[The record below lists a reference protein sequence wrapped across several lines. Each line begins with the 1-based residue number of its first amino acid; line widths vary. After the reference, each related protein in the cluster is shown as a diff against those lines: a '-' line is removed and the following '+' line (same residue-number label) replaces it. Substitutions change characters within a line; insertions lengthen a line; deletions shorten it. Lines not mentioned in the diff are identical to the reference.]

1 MPKHDLS
8 DTEHEETSENSSSE
22 SEEVGKPSNGQKD
35 RVGSSVS
42 EYEKQR
48 LSRIAENRERM
59 EALGLPKIAS
69 SVMGSG
75 QNGKR
80 KNKKVQKGKA
90 KVFEDDEEYRP
101 EEEESCSYSSQEEAM
116 EEDDD
121 DDYLGEKTSGSRRK
135 KVKNKGSKSK
145 KALPRSILSN
155 NDFINDDEALKQ
167 AIAMSL
173 QGSVEV
179 SAVAHSGPLQR
190 PNVDNAKVNE
200 RKGNNQIPE
209 DTGRKRKKS
218 FASRLQMTEDELVL
232 HFFQFDEN
240 CNGGLSLRDL
250 QRVATAHDFMWT
262 DKELADMIRC
272 FDSDG
277 DGKLSLDEFRKI
289 VVRCNMIKEPEQS

>member
-1 MPKHDLS
+1 MPKHDPS
-8 DTEHEETSENSSSE
+8 DSEHEETSENSSSE
-22 SEEVGKPSNGQKD
+22 SDEAGKPSNGQKD

-48 LSRIAENRERM
+48 LSRIAENRARM

-135 KVKNKGSKSK
+135 KNKGSKSK

-155 NDFINDDEALKQ
+155 KDCIDDDEALKQ

-190 PNVDNAKVNE
+190 SNVDNAEVNK

>member
-1 MPKHDLS
+1 MPKHDPS
-8 DTEHEETSENSSSE
+8 DSEHEETSENSSSE
-22 SEEVGKPSNGQKD
+22 SEEAGKPSNGQKD

-48 LSRIAENRERM
+48 LSRIAENRARM

-75 QNGKR
+75 QDGKR

-135 KVKNKGSKSK
+135 KNKGSNSK
-145 KALPRSILSN
+145 KALPRNILSN
-155 NDFINDDEALKQ
+155 KDCINDDEALKQ

-190 PNVDNAKVNE
+190 SNVDNAKVNE

-250 QRVATAHDFMWT
+250 QRVATGHDFMWT
-262 DKELADMIRC
+262 DKELADMICC

>member
-1 MPKHDLS
+1 MPKHDPS
-8 DTEHEETSENSSSE
+8 DSEHEETSENSSSE
-22 SEEVGKPSNGQKD
+22 SDEAGKPSNGQKD

-48 LSRIAENRERM
+48 LSRIAENRARM

-135 KVKNKGSKSK
+135 KNKGSKSK

-155 NDFINDDEALKQ
+155 KDCIDDDEALKQ

-190 PNVDNAKVNE
+190 SNVDNAKVNE

-218 FASRLQMTEDELVL
+218 VCYLK
-232 HFFQFDEN
+232 
-240 CNGGLSLRDL
+240 
-250 QRVATAHDFMWT
+250 QRCFSFLLLF
-262 DKELADMIRC
+262 LADSPILVVF
-272 FDSDG
+272 FDSC
-277 DGKLSLDEFRKI
+277 SA
-289 VVRCNMIKEPEQS
+289 VC

>member
-1 MPKHDLS
+1 MPEHDPS
-8 DTEHEETSENSSSE
+8 DSEHEGTSENSSSE
-22 SEEVGKPSNGQKD
+22 SEEAGKPSNGQKD

-48 LSRIAENRERM
+48 LSRIAENRARM

-101 EEEESCSYSSQEEAM
+101 EEEESCSYSSQE
-116 EEDDD
+116 DDD

-135 KVKNKGSKSK
+135 KNKGSKSK

-155 NDFINDDEALKQ
+155 KDCIDDDEALKQ

-190 PNVDNAKVNE
+190 SNVDNAKVNE

-272 FDSDG
+272 FDCDG

-289 VVRCNMIKEPEQS
+289 VVRCNMIKEPEQA

>member
-1 MPKHDLS
+1 MPKHDPS
-8 DTEHEETSENSSSE
+8 DSEHEETSENSSSE
-22 SEEVGKPSNGQKD
+22 SDEAGKPSNGQKD
-35 RVGSSVS
+35 RVGSPVS

-48 LSRIAENRERM
+48 LSRIAENRARM

-101 EEEESCSYSSQEEAM
+101 EEEESCSYSSQEE
-116 EEDDD
+116 DDD

-135 KVKNKGSKSK
+135 KNKGSKSK

-155 NDFINDDEALKQ
+155 KDCIDDDEALKQ

-190 PNVDNAKVNE
+190 SNVDNAKVNE

-218 FASRLQMTEDELVL
+218 VCYLK
-232 HFFQFDEN
+232 
-240 CNGGLSLRDL
+240 
-250 QRVATAHDFMWT
+250 QRCFSFLLLF
-262 DKELADMIRC
+262 LADSPILVVF
-272 FDSDG
+272 FDSC
-277 DGKLSLDEFRKI
+277 SA
-289 VVRCNMIKEPEQS
+289 VC

>member
-8 DTEHEETSENSSSE
+8 DSEHEETSENSSSE
-22 SEEVGKPSNGQKD
+22 SEEAGKPSNGQKD

-48 LSRIAENRERM
+48 LSRIAENRARM

-80 KNKKVQKGKA
+80 KNKKGQKGKA

-101 EEEESCSYSSQEEAM
+101 EEEEPCSYSSQEEAM
-116 EEDDD
+116 EEEDD

-135 KVKNKGSKSK
+135 KNKGSKSK

-155 NDFINDDEALKQ
+155 KDCIDDDEALKQ

-179 SAVAHSGPLQR
+179 SGVAHSGPLQR
-190 PNVDNAKVNE
+190 SNVVNAKVNE

>member
-1 MPKHDLS
+1 MPKHDPS
-8 DTEHEETSENSSSE
+8 DSEHEETSENSSSE
-22 SEEVGKPSNGQKD
+22 SDEAGKPSNGQKD
-35 RVGSSVS
+35 RVGSPVS

-48 LSRIAENRERM
+48 LSRIAENRARM

-101 EEEESCSYSSQEEAM
+101 EEEESCSYSSQEE
-116 EEDDD
+116 DDD

-135 KVKNKGSKSK
+135 KNKGSKSK

-155 NDFINDDEALKQ
+155 KDCIDDDEALKQ

-190 PNVDNAKVNE
+190 SNVDNAKVNE

-218 FASRLQMTEDELVL
+218 FASRLQLTEDELVL

-240 CNGGLSLRDL
+240 CNGGLSLWDL